1 MQRRKRRKRRKR
13 QEANIELW
21 LSKEKVPP
29 EMKSRIIEFIHNR
42 FDEDE
47 DVNVENLIP
56 DLPSELQSNVKS
68 HICLNLLKDVS
79 FFTSP

>member
-1 MQRRKRRKRRKR
+1 MKSSKRRKK
-13 QEANIELW
+13 QEANIALW
-21 LSKEKVPP
+21 LSKEKVPT
-29 EMKSRIIEFIHNR
+29 EMKSDIIKFIHDR

-56 DLPSELQSNVKS
+56 DLPLDLQSNVKC
-68 HICLNLLKDVS
+68 HVCLNLLKNVS